1 MLTNIYF
8 RAIYTQLQAAQN
20 IVIFN
25 FDSCGDVGMNTYFAT
40 NSTHLFA
47 KKKVNF
53 LLYTGKGGSD
63 ALNLYYQTLH
73 AQQVVK
79 NAVDCN
85 CIIRIIK

>member
-1 MLTNIYF
+1 MLTNVYF
-8 RAIYTQLQAAQN
+8 RAIYSQLQAAQN
-20 IVIFN
+20 TVIFN
-25 FDSCGDVGMNTYFAT
+25 FDSCGDLVMNTYFAT

-53 LLYTGKGGSD
+53 LFGERGSD

>member
-1 MLTNIYF
+1 MVL
-8 RAIYTQLQAAQN
+8 
-20 IVIFN
+20 FN
-25 FDSCGDVGMNTYFAT
+25 FDSCGDVGINTYFAT

-53 LLYTGKGGSD
+53 LLYTEKGSSD

-79 NAVDCN
+79 NTLDCN